1 MKRTSMLLLVCLL
14 LSSMAVAQQAPAD
27 EVPTKADIE
36 KYYEVM
42 HVREL
47 MKNVME
53 ATSKQMRQVTHEE
66 LQKRIPNASPE
77 MLGKLDKLMD
87 DLLKQIDFE
96 ELLQAMTPVYQK
108 HLTKSDLNAMI
119 AFYSSP
125 AGQKILKELPAITA
139 EAMNA
144 STGIIRKQMDMVMEK
159 TQELVASME
168 KDTGETKK
176 QPN

>member
-1 MKRTSMLLLVCLL
+1 MKCPSVLLLFCLWFGTI
-14 LSSMAVAQQAPAD
+14 AVAQQVPAD
-27 EVPTKADIE
+27 EAPTKADIE

-47 MKNVME
+47 MKNIME

-66 LQKRIPNASPE
+66 LQKRIPSASPE
-77 MLGKLDKLMD
+77 MLGKLDKFMD
-87 DLLKQIDFE
+87 DLLKQIDLE

-108 HLTKSDLNAMI
+108 HLTKSDLNAMV

-125 AGQKILKELPAITA
+125 AGQKILKEMPAMTS

-144 STGIIRKQMDMVMEK
+144 STGIMRKHMDMVMEK

-168 KDTGETKK
+168 KDATETKK
-176 QPN
+176 RPN

>member
-1 MKRTSMLLLVCLL
+1 MKCASILLLFCLL
-14 LSSMAVAQQAPAD
+14 FGTVSVAQQAPAD
-27 EVPTKADIE
+27 TVPTKEDIE

-47 MKNVME
+47 MKNVIE
-53 ATSKQMRQVTHEE
+53 ATSKQMRQLMHEE
-66 LQKRIPNASPE
+66 LQKRIPNAPPD
-77 MLGKLDKLMD
+77 MLTKLDKLMD
-87 DLLKQIDFE
+87 DSLKQIDFE
-96 ELLQAMTPVYQK
+96 EMLQAMTPVYQK
-108 HLTKSDLNAMI
+108 HFSKSDLDALI

-125 AGQKILKELPAITA
+125 AGQKILKELPAITS

-144 STGIIRKQMDMVMEK
+144 STGIMRKQMDLVMEK

-168 KDTGETKK
+168 KDATDTKK